1 MPSIVIALFAAC
13 GLLAGFGTHLILSFF
28 QTSRRVSIIIA
39 IVLAV
44 LIFGG
49 ALAGFSHSTGGS
61 LFAANAQ
68 VRLR

>member
-1 MPSIVIALFAAC
+1 MPPVVIALFAAC

-39 IVLAV
+39 ILLAA

-49 ALAGFSHSTGGS
+49 GLAGFSHSAGGS
-61 LFAANAQ
+61 LFAANDHI
-68 VRLR
+68 RLR